1 MATTKVRALINGVRD
16 NGKKYAKG
24 DEFDME
30 ISLVDPHVKAGQVE
44 IANKQSAVSDQRS
57 GK

>member
-1 MATTKVRALINGVRD
+1 MVTTRVKALINGVRD

-30 ISLVDPHVKAGQVE
+30 ISLVKPHVKAGQVE
-44 IANKQSAVSDQRS
+44 VVA
-57 GK
+57 GKKGLGTRD